1 MFFMPD
7 SSDLVGNNV
16 RPRALAESPRVSIVT
31 PVYNSEKYL
40 KFTVESVLSQTYP
53 NIEYIVIDGGSK
65 DNSVEIIK
73 GYGDRVS
80 YWVSE
85 PDAGMYDAINKGL
98 KLASGDIFAYL
109 NSDDLYCPDT
119 VAAAVNSLMRSP
131 YADLVFG
138 DCEFIGPGGESLYT
152 YRYPKYRWRSFV
164 SMNYSTIPQPTA
176 FWRRNVHEKVGYFD
190 PNLRMCADFDF
201 FAKVGESCR
210 VERINRTLASFRVH
224 SASLTALHHQRNSD
238 EVNQVHA
245 RHVRW
250 GKIQSWF
257 LRFMLSAQVKFMNV
271 PALIK
276 KVRLSSWKTVLP
288 LK

>member
-1 MFFMPD
+1 MPD
-7 SSDLVGNNV
+7 SSDLVGTNSRLGSSV
-16 RPRALAESPRVSIVT
+16 EGPRVSVVT

-40 KFTVESVLSQTYP
+40 KDTIESVLSQTYP

-65 DNSVEIIK
+65 DRSVEIIK
-73 GYGDRVS
+73 EYGDRLS

-98 KLASGDIFAYL
+98 RRASGDIFAYL

-119 VAAAVNSLMRSP
+119 VSTAVNSLMGSP
-131 YADLVFG
+131 YVDLVFG
-138 DCEFIGPGGESLYT
+138 DCEFIGPDGESLYT

-190 PNLRMCADFDF
+190 PNLKMCADFDF
-201 FAKVGESCR
+201 FAKVGKSCR
-210 VERINRTLASFRVH
+210 VERINQTLASFRVH
-224 SASLTALHHQRNSD
+224 SASLTALHRQRNYN
-238 EVNQVHA
+238 EVKQVHA
-245 RHVRW
+245 RYVRW
-250 GKIQSWF
+250 GGIQSWF
-257 LRFMLSAQVKFMNV
+257 WRFMLNIQVKFLNL

-276 KVRLSSWKTVLP
+276 KIRLSY
-288 LK
+288 